1 MKVAMNPTKSNVTQ
15 TPVAFGFVPP
25 TIKNTKDVSKLTN
38 LENYL
43 YTPSE
48 IAIVRKNNIASQKI
62 AFEKQYN
69 RSVKEAIKTSAI
81 AFSVPLVLAWY
92 VDKKNFT
99 DNKSALIIASPLA
112 LSLLLMGIYGGFRK

>member
-1 MKVAMNPTKSNVTQ
+1 MKVLMNPTQSNVTQ

-48 IAIVRKNNIASQKI
+48 IAIVRKNNIASQKES
-62 AFEKQYN
+62 FEKQY
-69 RSVKEAIKTSAI
+69 SLLTKQAI

>member
-1 MKVAMNPTKSNVTQ
+1 MA
-15 TPVAFGFVPP
+15 TPIATGFVPP

-81 AFSVPLVLAWY
+81 AFSVPVVLAWY

-99 DNKSALIIASPLA
+99 DNKSALIIVSPLV
-112 LSLLLMGIYGGFRK
+112 LSLLLMGLYGGFRK

>member
-1 MKVAMNPTKSNVTQ
+1 MKVAMNQ

-48 IAIVRKNNIASQKI
+48 IAIVRKNHIANQKI

-69 RSVKEAIKTSAI
+69 RSVKEAIKTSAL
-81 AFSVPLVLAWY
+81 AFSVPVLLALY
-92 VDKKNFT
+92 VDKKGYST
-99 DNKSALIIASPLA
+99 NKSALIIASPLA
-112 LSLLLMGIYGGFRK
+112 ISLLLMAVAPKWS